1 MKKRILNLLIVFLMI
16 VLSGNVYALDTNYK
30 VNDQT
35 YSTLE
40 EAVGAINIGNE
51 NEYVLTIPDKEETLN
66 LDGLQKSI
74 TIKQEKLVN
83 QESSSLK
90 EIIVSNSTE
99 NQIEV
104 KLENISP
111 TKANLKNTKL
121 VLGDANDALEI
132 DKRSTSFS
140 VDTGDGQDT
149 VTYPFSS
156 LDTTNVINCEKFI
169 STSDTLN
176 IKENKIINKDEQ
188 TGNVVI
194 DQMYFTQL
202 TKLIVEGQNIE
213 VTLNTPISEID
224 LGGNKA
230 IVNSV
235 ETMTIKNGNVVDN
248 TNVDKVYENNKL
260 NNLTLEDISNL
271 EIKSGQLSVTDLNGV
286 VEKDNDKSVV
296 TLSNSTMKIVY
307 DGNQLLLNNTEI
319 TYTIQNQELEYT
331 IPYQNADISI
341 NNDLVSIINKD
352 NQNQKIQFKIKGL
365 QKLILKGNEFDNTYT
380 FSMNTSVGLNVT
392 INGES
397 GNDTLNIVNQLEGSS
412 ISLEIDMENVNL
424 MNSDSTNKSVNVNYI
439 CLFDYLFI
447 SS

>member
-352 NQNQKIQFKIKGL
+352 NQNQKIQFKIKGVT
-365 QKLILKGNEFDNTYT
+365 KTDLKR
-380 FSMNTSVGLNVT
+380 
-392 INGES
+392 
-397 GNDTLNIVNQLEGSS
+397 
-412 ISLEIDMENVNL
+412 
-424 MNSDSTNKSVNVNYI
+424 K
-439 CLFDYLFI
+439 
-447 SS
+447 